1 MFEEPLRGEP
11 ERLPTGFNVPV
22 LVDRDLKVIA
32 GHGRV
37 LACRLLGWSEVPTI
51 ALEHLSEAQARAFM
65 IADNRLTENSVWDD
79 HLLAEHLKELSVLE
93 LDFNLEATGFEMG
106 EIDLRIENLNSEL
119 QTKEDPADTMSPSTD
134 APAVT
139 RTGDVWKLEDQT
151 VCCGNAV
158 NKHSY
163 ETLMGK
169 KKAAMMFADFP
180 YNLPIAGNV
189 SGFGTNHHREFPM
202 ASGEMS
208 ANQFTA
214 FLTDTCICAARH
226 TVPGAVLFGC
236 MDWRHFVELR
246 TAGNAAQL
254 ELLNVCVLAKSSA
267 GMGSLYRS
275 QYELV
280 FVFRNGCK
288 SHRNNIQLGR
298 FGRDRS
304 NLWHYSGAAG
314 LRASEEG
321 NLIALH
327 PTVKPV
333 AMIADAIMDVSS
345 RGDIVLD
352 PFLGSGTTI
361 IAAERTGRRCYG
373 IEMDPLYVDTTI
385 RRWQVYTR
393 GTARHASGRTFNE
406 IEAEVRDSHAK

>member
-1 MFEEPLRGEP
+1 M
-11 ERLPTGFNVPV
+11 PTTQ
-22 LVDRDLKVIA
+22 LDRSAHDRFGA
-32 GHGRV
+32 
-37 LACRLLGWSEVPTI
+37 SD
-51 ALEHLSEAQARAFM
+51 EAQARAFM

-79 HLLAEHLKELSVLE
+79 DLLAEQFKELSVLE

-119 QTKEDPADTMSPSTD
+119 RAKEDPADTISLSTNG
-134 APAVT
+134 PAVS
-139 RTGDVWKLEDQT
+139 RGGDFWELGDHRVF
-151 VCCGNAV
+151 CGNALDDD
-158 NKHSY
+158 SY
-163 ETLMGK
+163 AALMGK
-169 KKAAMMFADFP
+169 EKGAVVFADLP
-180 YNLPIAGNV
+180 YNLPIVNNV
-189 SGFGTNHHREFPM
+189 SGFGSNQHRNFVM

-208 ANQFTA
+208 ASEFIV
-214 FLTDTCICAARH
+214 FLTNACANAARH
-226 TVPGAVLFGC
+226 TVLGSVIFC
-236 MDWRHFVELR
+236 CIDWRHFVELHA
-246 TAGNAAQL
+246 AGQEARLN
-254 ELLNVCVLAKSSA
+254 LLNVCVWAKSSA

-280 FVFRNGCK
+280 FVFRNGRER
-288 SHRNNIQLGR
+288 HRNNVQLGR

-304 NLWHYSGAAG
+304 NLWNYPGAAG

-333 AMIADAIMDVSS
+333 AMIADALMDVSS

-385 RRWQVYTR
+385 RRWQAHTR
-393 GTARHASGRTFNE
+393 GTARHASRRTFRVP
-406 IEAEVRDSHAK
+406 IRRYCVRRLSSMSRQDNFVC